1 MPVARIRI
9 FHVALVAVVFACPGP
24 PAAIAQTDEGRW
36 AAAVAT
42 SREAIWAMM
51 ERSGTPGLS
60 VAVTAGGEI
69 VWSEGFGQADLEHG
83 VPVTPETRFGI
94 GSISKSLTTALVGRL
109 MDNGALD
116 IDAPVEHYLPDFPH
130 AGRGITTRLI
140 AAHLSGI
147 DDQTERRLHHTARHF
162 YTTREALE
170 VLWNDPVVD
179 EPGTHARYGTGT
191 YTIIAAII
199 GQASGQDFLLTME
212 QQVLSPLGL
221 EATVPNE
228 RLEIVPH
235 RVDFYERTPGGDIV
249 HAPYYDPSFKWAGAG
264 YLSTAEDL
272 VRFGAAMSGPGFLSE
287 LTWKEIV
294 MSART
299 ADGKPTEYALGWDA
313 PRDHGVGRTVI
324 AKSGGG
330 PGIRGY
336 LALYPECELVV
347 AMLTNLSRAPVR
359 GELWETVAGAFLE
372 EQSCG
377 TPACDSR

>member
-1 MPVARIRI
+1 
-9 FHVALVAVVFACPGP
+9 
-24 PAAIAQTDEGRW
+24 
-36 AAAVAT
+36 
-42 SREAIWAMM
+42 MM

-60 VAVTAGGEI
+60 VAVAAGGEI

-94 GSISKSLTTALVGRL
+94 GSISKSLTTVLVGRL
-109 MDNGALD
+109 VDAGTID
-116 IDAPVEHYLPDFPH
+116 IDAPIEQYLPDFPH

-179 EPGTHARYGTGT
+179 DPGTHARYGTGT
-191 YTIIAAII
+191 YTIIAAVVE
-199 GQASGQDFLLTME
+199 QVSGQDFLSTME
-212 QQVLSPLGL
+212 RQVISPLAL
-221 EATVPNE
+221 EATFPNE
-228 RLEIVPH
+228 RLEILPH
-235 RVDFYERTPGGDIV
+235 RVGFYERTPEGEIV

-272 VRFGAAMSGPGFLSE
+272 VRFGVAMTGPGFLSE
-287 LTWKEIV
+287 STWKEITTC
-294 MSART
+294 AHT
-299 ADGKPTEYALGWDA
+299 TDGKPTQYALGWDA
-313 PRDHGVGRTVI
+313 PREHGMGCTVI

-347 AMLTNLSRAPVR
+347 AMLTNLSRAPIR
-359 GELWETVAGAFLE
+359 GEFWETVAGAFLE
-372 EQSCG
+372 EQSRG
-377 TPACDSR
+377 APATDSR